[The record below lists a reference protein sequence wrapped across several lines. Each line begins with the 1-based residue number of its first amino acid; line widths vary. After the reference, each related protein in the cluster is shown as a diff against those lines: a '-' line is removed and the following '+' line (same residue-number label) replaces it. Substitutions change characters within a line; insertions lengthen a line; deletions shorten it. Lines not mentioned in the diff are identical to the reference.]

1 MTFKELIKKTP
12 SRLEVCILTILM
24 NITLAIGHY
33 H

>member
-1 MTFKELIKKTP
+1 MCLSFDTSP
-12 SRLEVCILTILM
+12 SRLEVCILTVLM